1 MALEIRPVRTK
12 KDKKLFIDLEWQ
24 LNKNLPNWVSPL
36 RMERAKVLNT
46 KKNPFFQHAEIEM
59 FIAFKEGRPSGRI
72 AAILN
77 ESYNSFQNDNSG
89 FWGFFECI
97 NDQETADGLF
107 KAAAD
112 WLKNKG
118 FENMYGPM
126 NPSTNDEVG
135 LLVDGFDT
143 PPFMMMTHTQPF
155 YPELAEKFGNTKAK
169 DLYAWIADVADAKKN
184 ITEKMLRV
192 SGKIL
197 KKYNITLR
205 NLVVKDIDQEIK
217 IIKDIYNNAWS
228 RNWGFVPFSDAE
240 IDHLA
245 QDLKQ
250 IADQDMLFFAYKDN
264 KPIAFSITL
273 PNINEVLANI
283 PSGRLLPGGIF
294 KLLFGLKKIKSVR
307 VLVLGV
313 KKEYQH
319 IGLGSIFYI
328 RSIEKALEK
337 GYTKGEM
344 SWILED
350 NHTMN
355 RAIQAIG
362 SKKYKTY
369 RVYQYNL
376 K

>member
-369 RVYQYNL
+369 RVYQYKL
-376 K
+376 